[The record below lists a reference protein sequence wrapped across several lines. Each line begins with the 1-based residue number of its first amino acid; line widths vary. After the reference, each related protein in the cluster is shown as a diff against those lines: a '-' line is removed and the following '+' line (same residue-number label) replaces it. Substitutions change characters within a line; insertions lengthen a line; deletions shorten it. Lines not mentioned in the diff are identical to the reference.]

1 MLVYFRS
8 MYSIKKTDQTNDSI
22 IRQALVK
29 QLENEYASNPEYRVI
44 PELGLW
50 HGASRIDVAVVN
62 GILHGFEIKSDRDT
76 LYRLPSQREA
86 YNSVFDKVTLVV
98 GAKHFID
105 AFKIVPDWWGIQT
118 AHLDEDGVV
127 FFNTIREPEENPKQD
142 EISIARLLWKN
153 EALELLEIVGKAD
166 GVRSK
171 PREFI
176 YTRVAETIEIN
187 VLKKYVRNV
196 LQGPRQDWRPDLQ
209 LA

>member
-1 MLVYFRS
+1 MHSL
-8 MYSIKKTDQTNDSI
+8 KKTAQTNDTI
-22 IRQALVK
+22 IREALVK

-50 HGASRIDVAVVN
+50 HGASRVDVAVVN

-76 LYRLPSQREA
+76 LNRLPSQREA

-98 GAKHFID
+98 GAKHFVD
-105 AFKIVPDWWGIQT
+105 AFKIVPNWWGIET
-118 AHLDEDGVV
+118 AHLDENGFV
-127 FFNTIREPEENPKQD
+127 FFNTIREPGENPKQD

-153 EALELLEIVGKAD
+153 EALDLLESEGKAE

-171 PREFI
+171 PRELV
-176 YTRVAETIEIN
+176 YTRVAETIEIE

-196 LQGPRQDWRPDLQ
+196 LQSPRQDWRPDLQ

>member
-1 MLVYFRS
+1 MHSL
-8 MYSIKKTDQTNDSI
+8 KKTAQTNDTI
-22 IRQALVK
+22 IREALVK
-29 QLENEYASNPEYRVI
+29 QLENEYVNNPEYRVI

-50 HGASRIDVAVVN
+50 HGASRVDVAVVN
-62 GILHGFEIKSDRDT
+62 GVLHGFEIKSDRDT

-98 GAKHFID
+98 GAKHFVD
-105 AFKIVPDWWGIQT
+105 AFKIVPDWWGIET
-118 AHLDEDGVV
+118 AHLDESGSV

-153 EALELLEIVGKAD
+153 EALDLLESEGKAE

-171 PREFI
+171 PRELV
-176 YTRVAETIEIN
+176 YARVAETIEID

-196 LQGPRQDWRPDLQ
+196 LQSPRQDWRSDLQ

>member
-1 MLVYFRS
+1 

>member
-1 MLVYFRS
+1 MHTL
-8 MYSIKKTDQTNDSI
+8 KKTAQTNDII
-22 IRQALVK
+22 IREALVK

-50 HGASRIDVAVVN
+50 HGASRVDVAVVN
-62 GILHGFEIKSDRDT
+62 GVLHGFEIKSDRDT
-76 LYRLPSQREA
+76 LNRLPSQREA

-98 GAKHFID
+98 GAKHFVD
-105 AFKIVPDWWGIQT
+105 AFKIVPNWWGIET
-118 AHLDEDGVV
+118 AHLDENGSV
-127 FFNTIREPEENPKQD
+127 FFNIIRQAGENPKQD

-153 EALELLEIVGKAD
+153 EALDLLESEGKAG

-171 PREFI
+171 PRELV
-176 YTRVAETIEIN
+176 YERVAETIEID

-196 LQGPRQDWRPDLQ
+196 LQGPRQNWRSDLQ

>member
-1 MLVYFRS
+1 MHSL
-8 MYSIKKTDQTNDSI
+8 KKTVQTNDTI
-22 IRQALVK
+22 IREALVK

-50 HGASRIDVAVVN
+50 HGASRVDVAVVN

-76 LYRLPSQREA
+76 LNRLPSQREA
-86 YNSVFDKVTLVV
+86 YNAVFDKVTLVV

-105 AFKIVPDWWGIQT
+105 AFKIVPNWWGIET
-118 AHLDEDGVV
+118 AHLDENGSV
-127 FFNTIREPEENPKQD
+127 FFNTIREPRENPKQD

-153 EALELLEIVGKAD
+153 EALYLLESEGKAD

-171 PREFI
+171 PRELV
-176 YTRVAETIEIN
+176 YTRVAETIEID

-196 LQGPRQDWRPDLQ
+196 LQGPRQDWRSDLQ

>member
-1 MLVYFRS
+1 MHSL
-8 MYSIKKTDQTNDSI
+8 KKTALTNDTI
-22 IRQALVK
+22 IREALVN

-50 HGASRIDVAVVN
+50 HGASRVDVAVVN

-76 LYRLPSQREA
+76 LNRLPSQREA
-86 YNSVFDKVTLVV
+86 YNAVFDKVTLVV
-98 GAKHFID
+98 GAKHFVD
-105 AFKIVPDWWGIQT
+105 AFKIVPNWWGIET
-118 AHLDEDGVV
+118 AHLDENGSV
-127 FFNTIREPEENPKQD
+127 FFNTIREPGENPKQD

-153 EALELLEIVGKAD
+153 EALCLLESEGKAE

-171 PREFI
+171 PRELV
-176 YTRVAETIEIN
+176 YARVAETIEID

-196 LQGPRQDWRPDLQ
+196 LQSPRQDWRSDLQ